1 MWKLEIFKKCKVL
14 QIKSNIS
21 NLISDIQLV
30 QVTVSGCIM
39 CVGFVIE
46 AGHHGQYPPAKL
58 SPNWA
63 WGKDLFYSLHPVLI
77 RCNHHWCLL
86 CFIIVVFFFRR
97 VLITSLGRFIMNGR
111 TLISESFLKLNKI
124 TFILN
129 NLQFVLKIDSSSC
142 LGLML
147 LHTLSQKTVKLWSVH
162 CSQTYLISVFFF
174 LVFKVFATY

>member
-30 QVTVSGCIM
+30 QVSVSGCIM

-86 CFIIVVFFFRR
+86 CFIIVVFFFQ
-97 VLITSLGRFIMNGR
+97 
-111 TLISESFLKLNKI
+111 ESTYNFFGEVHNEWENTDIWKLFEVEQNY
-124 TFILN
+124 F
-129 NLQFVLKIDSSSC
+129 
-142 LGLML
+142 
-147 LHTLSQKTVKLWSVH
+147 
-162 CSQTYLISVFFF
+162 YP
-174 LVFKVFATY
+174 